1 MGNKYVNRIFR
12 TCIIF
17 GFILIIY
24 VIGFFKI
31 NTWTTNLYGGDS
43 HGYYLHVVSAFRYH
57 DIGDYSRSIASLQKR
72 QPGYIDPRTDP
83 YGIRLTEKGKYY
95 IKYTVG
101 VGVLETPFFF
111 IAHII
116 SLLSDQYEP
125 DGWSKPYL
133 LAVGLGAILYIL
145 IGLYF
150 LLCVLR
156 RYFDQNIAG
165 LTILSIALATNLFY
179 QGTYVTMAHGFLF
192 FLYCMLIFSVVRFYD
207 KPTNMRAIAIGSIIG
222 LITITRIPE
231 IISAVIPLFWGVY
244 NRTTVRNRL
253 LFLKHNIAKFLIC
266 CVAFLSVLSIQIAYW
281 YYVSG
286 ELFFDPYKGEGFNFL
301 KPHILDGL
309 FNFSNG
315 WLIYTPIMALSIVGC
330 LWLKKYCP
338 DIRLPLVI
346 FVCLQAYIHYSYYA
360 WTFFPG
366 FGSRP
371 MVETYPLLAFGL
383 AALFQRSVGIRMT
396 RLLPFATLVFFGS
409 LNLFQTWQQ
418 SQGIT
423 YSERHN
429 RAFYLASFGKTTP
442 TINSLKAY
450 DSGQLQP
457 DTTQLVKVDRL
468 YFNGFEDT
476 THVHTTTQEY
486 YSGSRALY
494 DLSVNQFASDVTL
507 AGVKAHDW
515 IEVGV
520 HAKIDLN
527 NSPNSRE
534 ESAHLIVELYDKN
547 NLQKKWTQIPIAAQI
562 GNENYNIWSAGRA
575 GIWGK
580 ASFFIKLPGSVYPNG
595 RARISLY
602 NPHAQH
608 IYLDDLYVDHYRCK

>member
-1 MGNKYVNRIFR
+1 
-12 TCIIF
+12 
-17 GFILIIY
+17 
-24 VIGFFKI
+24 
-31 NTWTTNLYGGDS
+31 
-43 HGYYLHVVSAFRYH
+43 
-57 DIGDYSRSIASLQKR
+57 
-72 QPGYIDPRTDP
+72 
-83 YGIRLTEKGKYY
+83 
-95 IKYTVG
+95 
-101 VGVLETPFFF
+101 
-111 IAHII
+111 
-116 SLLSDQYEP
+116 
-125 DGWSKPYL
+125 
-133 LAVGLGAILYIL
+133 
-145 IGLYF
+145 
-150 LLCVLR
+150 
-156 RYFDQNIAG
+156 
-165 LTILSIALATNLFY
+165 
-179 QGTYVTMAHGFLF
+179 
-192 FLYCMLIFSVVRFYD
+192 
-207 KPTNMRAIAIGSIIG
+207 
-222 LITITRIPE
+222 
-231 IISAVIPLFWGVY
+231 
-244 NRTTVRNRL
+244 
-253 LFLKHNIAKFLIC
+253 
-266 CVAFLSVLSIQIAYW
+266 
-281 YYVSG
+281 
-286 ELFFDPYKGEGFNFL
+286 
-301 KPHILDGL
+301 
-309 FNFSNG
+309 
-315 WLIYTPIMALSIVGC
+315 MALSIVGC

-346 FVCLQAYIHYSYYA
+346 FVCLQAYIHYAYYA

-396 RLLPFATLVFFGS
+396 RLLPFATLVFFSS

-486 YSGSRALY
+486 YGGSRALY

-507 AGVKAHDW
+507 AGVKVHDW

-520 HAKIDLN
+520 HAKIDLHN
-527 NSPNSRE
+527 PPNSRE